1 MVDLAASSDGAGNEL
16 FHFLPN
22 FPYFTHEECKQH
34 QFLHVACEFTMIYG
48 HGTYIHVT
56 LPDVE
61 SQGAN
66 KTLEC
71 IYLSIIKFFKSN
83 VNIRIRNLYL
93 SMDNTVK
100 GSADLFIYLFNLLTR
115 KNFLFIATGNK
126 CLETARGLAMLVALG
141 ICEKVKVTFGL
152 VGHTKGECDGVMG
165 LLQTGLGHRLFL
177 TLESWKEAII
187 HYVRADSK
195 KHFQVKDVDFLTL
208 IPAYDKAFKDRFGN
222 INTSIHGIARSQ
234 IWRFV
239 TNASCRLKSTLM
251 TYQEDPNQ
259 GGQLPR

>member
-1 MVDLAASSDGAGNEL
+1 
-16 FHFLPN
+16 
-22 FPYFTHEECKQH
+22 
-34 QFLHVACEFTMIYG
+34 MIYG

-56 LPDVE
+56 LPDLE
-61 SQGAN
+61 TQGAN

-71 IYLSIIKFFKSN
+71 IYQSLIKVLRSN
-83 VNIRIRNLYL
+83 VNTRIRNLYL

-100 GSADLFIYLFNLLTR
+100 
-115 KNFLFIATGNK
+115 GNK

-195 KHFQVKDVDFLTL
+195 KHFQVKDVEFLTL
-208 IPAYDKAFKDRFGN
+208 IPAYDKAFKDRFGSVN
-222 INTSIHGIARSQ
+222 QLINGIARSQ

-239 TNASCRLKSTLM
+239 TNASCPNASTLM